1 MPSIKIASGYTGPG
15 GSTIA
20 LANLTNA
27 LNAAGVPCTMY
38 GPHEWHLDRCRAAR
52 LEDLSLEVDDRLI
65 THFLPLQRRPNV
77 AIVLLTSHENGWFPV
92 SRIPRH
98 WDRAV
103 FLHEAH
109 REFHSDYTGEYLLI
123 PNIREPLTAGDK
135 TGVVAVSGV
144 IGSIEER
151 KQTHV
156 SILRALGDGRE
167 KVRVFGQVSD
177 HSYFD
182 RHVAPLLG
190 PRVEWCGYSTD
201 KQAMYDSIGSVYHSS
216 LGEVACLVKDECHA
230 TNTAFFGNEQTTHE
244 VITMSNDT
252 IVARWIDALGM
263 GSSVASRAAP
273 PR

>member
-15 GSTIA
+15 GSTVA

-27 LNAAGVPCTMY
+27 LNAVGVTCTLY
-38 GPHEWHLDRCRAAR
+38 GPHDWHLDRCRAAR

-77 AIVLLTSHENGWFPV
+77 AIVLLASHEKGWFPI
-92 SRIPRH
+92 SHIPRH

-135 TGVVAVSGV
+135 TGVATVSGV

-177 HSYFD
+177 RSYFD

-230 TNTAFFGNEQTTHE
+230 TNTAFFGNEQTANE
-244 VITMSNDT
+244 VSTMSNDT
-252 IVARWIDALGM
+252 IVARWIDALGL
-263 GSSVASRAAP
+263 GSSVASRAEP
-273 PR
+273 PF